1 MRFRVNNPNVI
12 SETIQGE
19 TIIIHLTTGTYYSL
33 QGSGAEVWESIAGA
47 ASATEIAEDLAARYS
62 IPAAEAEAGV
72 VALLDELKR
81 EDLVAETSDTARDA
95 APAPTPA
102 TGPFVPP
109 TLAKYTDMQDLVLL
123 DPVHEVSDAG
133 WPAKPEVAG
142 A

>member
-1 MRFRVNNPNVI
+1 MYPFSRTCGPTGRQQRGMRFRVNNPNVI

-62 IPAAEAEAGV
+62 ISAAEAEAGV

-102 TGPFVPP
+102 TG
-109 TLAKYTDMQDLVLL
+109 
-123 DPVHEVSDAG
+123 
-133 WPAKPEVAG
+133 
-142 A
+142 